1 LLSAA
6 KSLVAFKLDRTLIRP
21 YHVLEAIMKVL
32 TSPLQSLNVVG
43 VSDQLAVITASK
55 CPA

>member
-1 LLSAA
+1 MLSAA
-6 KSLVAFKLDRTLIRP
+6 KSLVAFKLDRTFIRP